1 LTSYIQEPALDQKK
15 EDEKSVIK
23 DVDKACVIVSEDE
36 KFSDDDFI
44 DKFVLDDLINDNED
58 NEKNIESISDEES
71 SEKNSK

>member
-1 LTSYIQEPALDQKK
+1 MTSYIQEPALDQKK